1 MNNTEQKENTLQL
14 MTFLTA
20 NPIAIAN
27 TLKET
32 LQSGEVDLLQAYV
45 SLKKMDKVLKM
56 TIDGTEGD
64 KAMKEMFFNAV
75 EKAKEGNKSIDIY
88 GANLRT
94 QATGTR
100 YDFTECGDTVLNEL
114 YKIKAQI
121 DESIKTREAEIKAI
135 LPAEDNKVLGIRSKK
150 IIQEG
155 GIPMLS
161 YSDDEFEETI
171 FPPIKRSGTSVIC
184 TFKK

>member
-1 MNNTEQKENTLQL
+1 MNNTENQENTIQL
-14 MTFLTA
+14 LNFITA

-27 TLKET
+27 TLKDT
-32 LQSGEVDLLQAYV
+32 LKSGDIDILQAYV
-45 SLKKMDKVLKM
+45 SLKKMNKVLEM
-56 TIDGTEGD
+56 TIDGSKGD
-64 KAMKEMFFNAV
+64 KEMKALFLKEV
-75 EKAKEGNKSIDIY
+75 ERSIDGNKSISIH
-88 GANLRT
+88 GATLRT
-94 QATGTR
+94 QATGTS
-100 YDFTECGDTVLNEL
+100 YDFSECGDTVLNEL